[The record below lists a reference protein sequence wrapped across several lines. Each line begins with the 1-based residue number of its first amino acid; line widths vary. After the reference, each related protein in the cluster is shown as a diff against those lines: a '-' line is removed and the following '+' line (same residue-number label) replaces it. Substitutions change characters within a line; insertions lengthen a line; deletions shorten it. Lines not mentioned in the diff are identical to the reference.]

1 MAMYKGEYMNR
12 AVQKESDQSYRR
24 RIYFKSNKSSF
35 VSKGLNNGGKKIN
48 KLKKKLMGIICKY

>member
-1 MAMYKGEYMNR
+1 MAMYKGEYM
-12 AVQKESDQSYRR
+12 KSGTESDQSYRR

-48 KLKKKLMGIICKY
+48 KLKKKKLMGIICKY